1 MVMTRDKRGFSLVEI
16 LVTLVILAVGV
27 LTLMR
32 AFPIVLR
39 GLGVTNDYTVAQILA
54 RREVDRLKGVADD
67 LPEQILPVSYQFQL
81 INGNWTL
88 IIFSDPNVSPDD
100 LGAGGNILEDGN
112 IEIVNP
118 GGSNTLIYWRYYNDA
133 NRIRRV
139 IGEGG
144 RIPAPRPVGN
154 DFGSL
159 RVLQF
164 GPVVNDPN
172 LLLVFSSDMEER
184 DTRGTSPGEP
194 IRNPR
199 PWQFVV
205 DNEVPQ
211 VWLPG
216 DGNRVQ
222 VWYRLSFSY
231 WANVGGNV
239 RRVDVVDVVVPVR
252 TGVEYDAVNNE
263 VTPFDLVQLAGNP
276 PNWIEFDFGSLRVNR
291 LFDPIPNAQPF
302 DPNYPYEYKVLNG
315 ELGLLLFNPAGYN
328 FRERRGRGRVP
339 LQAHVNYDVYNWH
352 IIRDTL
358 RIDRTRAP
366 IHKLTLRR
374 LKAFNDILND
384 KRRYPGLE
392 MPVPDGNGG
401 VATDRDVIV
410 LDLDT
415 GGIVSPRVDPSD
427 PNSPLCYKVDYLRGT
442 ISFGSPLRPAPT
454 SADDLARSVTII
466 LPGDP
471 ANPALLRNVDPGGR
485 NFRVL
490 YQAHNDW
497 ALQVLKASQN
507 YRIAFDPALGVG
519 QCYVGQTPGNAFGL
533 PTRIY
538 FPRADIGNKVSVREI
553 WYRGFGGAVRVM
565 RDQDFLVRPVPAG
578 DPLPGLAYIDIRE
591 VDASAT
597 GFDWSTHGF
606 AVRGV
611 SGSSL
616 KARAMWNTEAK
627 QDVPG
632 NGAQQIQE
640 RMDLHRLWTSAWRS
654 VEVETYLTRRD
665 EN

>member
-1 MVMTRDKRGFSLVEI
+1 MKRFRRAFSLVEI
-16 LVTLVILAVGV
+16 LVSLVIIAVGV
-27 LTLMR
+27 LALMR

-54 RREVDRLKGVADD
+54 RREVDRLTANAED

-88 IIFSDPNVSPDD
+88 VIFSDPNVSPDD
-100 LGAGGNILEDGN
+100 LGPGGDILENGN

-118 GGSNTLIYWRYYNDA
+118 GGSSTFIYWRYYNDA

-144 RIPAPRPVGN
+144 VIPAPRPVGN

-159 RVLQF
+159 KTLLF

-172 LLLVFSSDMEER
+172 LLFVYGNDMEER
-184 DTRGTSPGEP
+184 TVFGTASGEAR
-194 IRNPR
+194 RNPR
-199 PWQFVV
+199 PWQFEL
-205 DNEVPQ
+205 DPDMAQ
-211 VWLPG
+211 IWLPG
-216 DGNRVQ
+216 DRNRAAVA
-222 VWYRLSFSY
+222 YRVSFSY
-231 WANVGGNV
+231 WANVGGNL
-239 RRVDVVDVVVPVR
+239 RRIHVVDVRVPVQ
-252 TGVEYDAVNNE
+252 TGVEYDPTTNE
-263 VTPFDLVQLAGNP
+263 VTPFSLIQLAGNP
-276 PNWIEFDFGSLRVNR
+276 PNWIEYDQGSIRVNR
-291 LFDPIPNAQPF
+291 LFDEIPVAQAF

-315 ELGLLLFNPAGYN
+315 DLGMLLFNPAGYN
-328 FRERRGRGRVP
+328 FRERRGRGRTP

-352 IIRDTL
+352 IIRDDL

-366 IHKLTLRR
+366 LHKLSLRR
-374 LKAFNDILND
+374 IKAFGDILND
-384 KRRYPGLE
+384 NRRYPGLE
-392 MPVPDGNGG
+392 VPVPDGAGG

-410 LDLDT
+410 IDLDT
-415 GGIVSPRVDPSD
+415 GGVVSPRVDPANS
-427 PNSPLCYKVDYLRGT
+427 NSPRSYKVDYLRGT

-454 SADDLARSVTII
+454 SPDDLAQSVTII

-471 ANPALLRNVDPGGR
+471 ANPVLLTDVNPAGR

-497 ALQVLKASQN
+497 AVQVLKASQN
-507 YRIAFDPALGVG
+507 YRVEYSPILAVG
-519 QCYVGQTPGNAFGL
+519 QYYVGQTPGNPQGL

-538 FPRADIGNKVSVREI
+538 FPMADIGNKVTVREV
-553 WYRGFGGAVRVM
+553 WYVDFGGNIRVM
-565 RDQDFLVRPVPAG
+565 RDQDFLVRPVGAG
-578 DPLPGLAYIDIRE
+578 DPLPGHGYIDIRE
-591 VDASAT
+591 VDAGAT
-597 GFDWSTHGF
+597 GFDWSTNGY

-616 KARAMWNTEAK
+616 KARVLWNMEAK
-627 QDVPG
+627 RDVPG
-632 NGAQQIQE
+632 DGAQQIQE
-640 RMDLHRLWTSAWRS
+640 RMDLHRQWSSGWRF
-654 VEVETYLTRRD
+654 VTIETFLTRRD